1 MTFEALLCCGCL
13 VVVSECQC
21 IVTGD
26 RTTRVDILTLIETAS
41 LFFSVTLVKIFRN
54 DVLLR
59 TEKKVRLTL

>member
-41 LFFSVTLVKIFRN
+41 LFFSDIFVKIHY
-54 DVLLR
+54 VLLR
-59 TEKKVRLTL
+59 TQRKVRLTF

>member
-41 LFFSVTLVKIFRN
+41 LFFSDIFVKIHY
-54 DVLLR
+54 VLLR